1 MTKEEKHLLGIK
13 NGERN
18 KRLKLGICG
27 LTKEERSENAK
38 KTNHQKWKCTVTGY
52 ISNSGGLS
60 CYQKKRRIDT
70 KNRIRI
76 E

>member
-27 LTKEERSENAK
+27 LTKEERSENVK
-38 KTNHQKWKCTVTGY
+38 KTNQYKY
-52 ISNSGGLS
+52 AA
-60 CYQKKRRIDT
+60 
-70 KNRIRI
+70 
-76 E
+76 